1 MEMASQIMPII
12 LYLLLSIL
20 IVVTIV
26 FVYKLTITVD
36 KANVVLDDVYKKI
49 GKLDNLFE
57 VIDKSADTINLITD
71 KVTGVIAS
79 SILKVFK
86 KKRKDEEYE

>member
-1 MEMASQIMPII
+1 MEMASQILPLI
-12 LYLLLSIL
+12 LYMLLGVLI
-20 IVVTIV
+20 IVVTI

-71 KVTGVIAS
+71 KVTGVVTS

-86 KKRKDEEYE
+86 KKRKEDDYE